1 MNNIGAIGASYTP
14 NVQPHQPKENSQQ
27 NVQSEQKQ
35 SSQAQQSNVKPDD
48 VLNYMA
54 ANTGVNINKSAPAT
68 KVIKISDYVT
78 PEQAKRIAGF
88 VTGFESEI
96 AKGLGSIQNE
106 FPEMSDEMA
115 QAFALA
121 SFELGH

>member
-14 NVQPHQPKENSQQ
+14 NVQPRQQKENSQQ

-54 ANTGVNINKSAPAT
+54 ANTGVNINKNAPAT

-96 AKGLGSIQNE
+96 AKGLDSIQNE